1 MPREAL
7 AVGPGFAG
15 EDWALTIRWA
25 VYEGY
30 FMGGICDNLAIF
42 PGMFDPVTHGHLD
55 IIERASCLYDRLIVA
70 VGHNPVKA
78 EVFTADERKGMVERH
93 TRELLNVEVQTYAG
107 LTVEYARTIG
117 AKVILRG
124 IRDNVDLH
132 DELEIA
138 AANRIM
144 GDMETVFLMTS
155 GQHVLTSSTLIRQIV
170 EIGHYDLD
178 RVSRLVPLDIAKA
191 LADRLGGK
199 G

>member
-1 MPREAL
+1 MANKSEK
-7 AVGPGFAG
+7 
-15 EDWALTIRWA
+15 
-25 VYEGY
+25 
-30 FMGGICDNLAIF
+30 CDNLAIF

-55 IIERASCLYDRLIVA
+55 IIQRASHLYDRLIVA

-78 EVFTADERKGMVERH
+78 EVFTADERKGMLKTHTSDLGNVTVE
-93 TRELLNVEVQTYAG
+93 TYAG
-107 LTVEYARTIG
+107 LTVEYARTVG

-138 AANRIM
+138 AANKIM
-144 GDMETVFLMTS
+144 GDIETVFLMTS

-170 EIGHYDLD
+170 EIGHYDLE
-178 RVSRLVPLDIAKA
+178 RVARLVPLDIARA
-191 LADRLGGK
+191 LAERLGSTRG